1 MRVAAAASTAMKR
14 KWQENHLVATAG
26 AAAASPAAAS
36 PATAAP
42 APSPVVQRSC
52 APVDKTPKKKRVVI
66 HAAKPP
72 KTVPAT
78 APVASAPIAP
88 ALDRYTKFLFFVHV
102 NQNYEC
108 RKLNVQ
114 RK

>member
-1 MRVAAAASTAMKR
+1 MRVATATSTAMKQKR
-14 KWQENHLVATAG
+14 QENHLVAIAG
-26 AAAASPAAAS
+26 AAATSPAAAS

-42 APSPVVQRSC
+42 ALPPVVQRSH
-52 APVDKTPKKKRVVI
+52 APVDKTPKKKKRVVI
-66 HAAKPP
+66 HTAKPP
-72 KTVPAT
+72 KTV
-78 APVASAPIAP
+78 PVASAPIAP
-88 ALDRYTKFLFFVHV
+88 ALDRYTKFLFFVRV